1 MHHHLIR
8 IALLLSLG
16 GGIAVAQNSAAP
28 AVRNATPTSTVYAS
42 VVATHL
48 FVVGGANPRTGLFL
62 QHPGEDTTW
71 RHVGPNNIR
80 AFSLAVPTQER
91 GRVLY
96 IASGNGVQKSTDGGA
111 TWKITTDWRITE
123 VLWVA
128 PDPRD
133 TNTVYCATEFGIF
146 KTTDGCAT
154 WKEMNRGLTS
164 RFTQCVIVD
173 RALPGKVYSAT
184 EDGLFQ
190 STDGA
195 ATWTRMGLSVGGTRV
210 IAQHPSDPGTLLA
223 GTESYGIYVSRDGG
237 NVWVRSE
244 AGVDHAT
251 FYTIAFDPT
260 GPDTVYAGG
269 YVTGVYK
276 STDGAKSW
284 RRVNDGLGHLN
295 IHAIA
300 VDPTD
305 GRRVYAATMWGGVYR
320 TDNGGAS
327 WRPAGLGGAEVWNLA
342 IQPF

>member
-1 MHHHLIR
+1 MIFPFKNT
-8 IALLLSLG
+8 ACFLLLFLVTARG
-16 GGIAVAQNSAAP
+16 GALAQN
-28 AVRNATPTSTVYAS
+28 STVYAS
-42 VVATHL
+42 VVATKL
-48 FVVGGANPRTGLFL
+48 FVVGAANPNTGLFF
-62 QHPGEDTTW
+62 QHPGDDTTW
-71 RHVGPNNIR
+71 QHTGANNIR
-80 AFSLAVPTQER
+80 AFGLAVPARDR

-96 IASGNGVQKSTDGGA
+96 ISAGNGVHKSVNGGA

-128 PDPRD
+128 PDPHD

-146 KTTDGCAT
+146 KTSDGCVS
-154 WKEMNRGLTS
+154 WREMNTGLTHT
-164 RFTQCVIVD
+164 FTTCVVVD
-173 RALPGKVYSAT
+173 HAVPGKVYCAT
-184 EDGLFQ
+184 EGGLFQ
-190 STDGA
+190 SVDGA

-210 IAQHPSDPGTLLA
+210 IVQHPRNPAVLLS
-223 GTESYGIYVSRDGG
+223 GTESYGMYASRDGG

-244 AGVDHAT
+244 AGVDHLT

-260 GPDTVYAGG
+260 NPDIVYAGG

-284 RRVNDGLGHLN
+284 RRVNEGLANLN
-295 IHAIA
+295 IHALA

-305 GRRVYAATMWGGVYR
+305 GQRVYAATMWGGMYR

-327 WRPAGLGGAEVWNLA
+327 WRPAGLGGSQIWNLV